1 MSTPALHVA
10 YARLGR
16 PEEAITTLELA
27 LNSCREAH
35 YRAGEAAALD
45 SLGLALCLTE
55 RYDDATEHHRQ
66 ALALARDIG
75 DPGLEADILNSSGET
90 FNAAGQPDD
99 AQACHDSAL
108 ALARTHGIRHEE
120 ARALDGLAQILHN
133 TGHPADARARW
144 HEALAIYT
152 ELSVPKA
159 ATVRTQ
165 LAVLEGQ
172 D

>member
-35 YRAGEAAALD
+35 YRAGEAAA
-45 SLGLALCLTE
+45 

-152 ELSVPKA
+152 ELSVPEA

-165 LAVLEGQ
+165 LGDLQRLVLLR
-172 D
+172 